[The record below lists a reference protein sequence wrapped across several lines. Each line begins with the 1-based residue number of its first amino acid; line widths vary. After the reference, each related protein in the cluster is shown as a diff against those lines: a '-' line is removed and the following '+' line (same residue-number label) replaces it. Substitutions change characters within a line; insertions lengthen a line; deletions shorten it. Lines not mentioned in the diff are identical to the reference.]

1 MYKYFSII
9 FSPIWGYCVLVGSK
23 RKLLGPTKSFPFS
36 TVNQTTTNLFFFFS
50 PLFSPLFFIPSIITP
65 TKWGLKST
73 QARIKVFFIYLFIY
87 LKNKHTHT
95 HTHKRERERER
106 ERCLKCSLD
115 SEERRENLVIQQNV
129 LVVKGFNIIFYFI
142 LLYLTYNKLTPQLL

>member
-1 MYKYFSII
+1 MCKYFSII
-9 FSPIWGYCVLVGSK
+9 FSPIWGYCVLVGPR

-36 TVNQTTTNLFFFFS
+36 TVNQTTTNLFFFS

-65 TKWGLKST
+65 TKWGLKPT

-95 HTHKRERERER
+95 HTQERERERER
-106 ERCLKCSLD
+106 ERGGRCLKCSLD
-115 SEERRENLVIQQNV
+115 SEERRETLVIQQYV
-129 LVVKGFNIIFYFI
+129 FVVKGFSIIFYFI
-142 LLYLTYNKLTPQLL
+142 IFDL